1 MLDIFGDRKQ
11 PRVTRVLMRTSTEEY
26 ESGDPLEKYHTKKF
40 GLDSA
45 VHFCEQE

>member
-1 MLDIFGDRKQ
+1 MLDTFRDRKQ
-11 PRVTRVLMRTSTEEY
+11 PRVTRVLMGTSTEEY
-26 ESGDPLEKYHTKKF
+26 ESGDSLEKYTKMF